1 MAEEVLNSVF
11 TYTKVAHTP
20 IATVLLRTVLSS
32 VVVFLE
38 RAMVVV
44 VPSALLDPT
53 QAWKHNG
60 SDKGS

>member
-1 MAEEVLNSVF
+1 MLNSVF

-44 VPSALLDPT
+44 VPAALLDPT